1 MVDME
6 AGKDHKDV
14 CSSSKDSGV
23 DQRHPEE
30 SEAGMDVAGLAAHLA
45 LLADWWC
52 LKGLWMLEHPVAVQM
67 LAACQDSS
75 DHTLLAAVLNLPP
88 GEPQAE
94 DGCSAPGSHAA
105 VTPAWP

>member
-1 MVDME
+1 MADTE
-6 AGKDHKDV
+6 AGKDRKDV
-14 CSSSKDSGV
+14 CSSNKDYGV

-30 SEAGMDVAGLAAHLA
+30 SEAGMDAAGLVAHLA
-45 LLADWWC
+45 LLTDWWC

-75 DHTLLAAVLNLPP
+75 DRILLAALLNLPL
-88 GEPQAE
+88 GDPQAE

-105 VTPAWP
+105 VMPAWP